1 MNKILLLTLILFFSC
16 STSEKITLEKSKE
29 IDFKYDYYV
38 LENGNI
44 QFDVDYFLP
53 YDKLIFKKKE
63 NGFQSSVT
71 ISFSVIEID
80 KTILYNKSWLE
91 NIECDFFD
99 KTKSNID
106 YIGNFSFE
114 LENKENIEMH
124 IIVNDFINHKSYQK
138 QKFIKVN
145 ENYNLKDL
153 KFYTKIENKYLNID
167 YVNESKLNDL
177 DTLWIKYQ
185 IINENI
191 DVDSLFFEIKS
202 LSFNE
207 EKNNKFAISPS
218 LLKKHE
224 INYFPIDISEL
235 NKNDIIVNCIYG
247 DDKKSKRIKFKKNIQ
262 QVIDYSN
269 LIYAMENYIFNSQEY
284 IEYVD
289 LDSLG
294 RIEFIEDYWMQKKDN
309 DLLYEFY
316 NRVVYANTNFKKIGK
331 PGSASDMGKIY
342 VIYGKPLSVDFEFNE
357 NGEFEIWKYRNK
369 KFIFINRFGY
379 FECYRC

>member
-1 MNKILLLTLILFFSC
+1 MNKILLFTFILFFSC

-124 IIVNDFINHKSYQK
+124 MIVNDFINHKSYQK
-138 QKFIKVN
+138 QKSIEVN

-153 KFYTKIENKYLNID
+153 KFYTKIESKYLNID

-207 EKNNKFAISPS
+207 EKNNKFTIPPS
-218 LLKKHE
+218 LLKKYE
-224 INYFPIDISEL
+224 INYFPVDISEL
-235 NKNDIIVNCIYG
+235 NKNDIIVNCLYG
-247 DDKKSKRIKFKKNIQ
+247 NDKKSRRINFKKKIK
-262 QVIDYSN
+262 QVIDFRN
-269 LIYAMENYIFNSQEY
+269 LIYPMENYIFNSQEY

-294 RIEFIEDYWMQKKDN
+294 RIEFIEDYWIQKKDN

-342 VIYGKPLSVDFEFNE
+342 IIYGKPLSVDFEFNE

>member
-1 MNKILLLTLILFFSC
+1 MNKILLFTLILFFSC

-218 LLKKHE
+218 LLKTC
-224 INYFPIDISEL
+224 N
-235 NKNDIIVNCIYG
+235 
-247 DDKKSKRIKFKKNIQ
+247 
-262 QVIDYSN
+262 
-269 LIYAMENYIFNSQEY
+269 
-284 IEYVD
+284 
-289 LDSLG
+289 
-294 RIEFIEDYWMQKKDN
+294 
-309 DLLYEFY
+309 
-316 NRVVYANTNFKKIGK
+316 
-331 PGSASDMGKIY
+331 
-342 VIYGKPLSVDFEFNE
+342 
-357 NGEFEIWKYRNK
+357 
-369 KFIFINRFGY
+369 
-379 FECYRC
+379 

>member
-1 MNKILLLTLILFFSC
+1 MNKILLFTFILFFSC

-53 YDKLIFKKKE
+53 YDKLIFKKIK

-124 IIVNDFINHKSYQK
+124 MIVNDFINHKSYQK
-138 QKFIKVN
+138 QNSIEVN

-207 EKNNKFAISPS
+207 EKNNKFTIPPS
-218 LLKKHE
+218 LLKKYE
-224 INYFPIDISEL
+224 INYFPVDISEL
-235 NKNDIIVNCIYG
+235 NKNDIIVNCLYG
-247 DDKKSKRIKFKKNIQ
+247 NDKKSRRINFKKNIQ

-316 NRVVYANTNFKKIGK
+316 NRVIYANTNFKKIGK

-342 VIYGKPLSVDFEFNE
+342 IIYGKPLSVDFEFNE

>member
-1 MNKILLLTLILFFSC
+1 MNKILLFTLILFFSC

-342 VIYGKPLSVDFEFNE
+342 IIYGKPLSVDFEFNE

>member
-1 MNKILLLTLILFFSC
+1 MNKILLFMFILFFAC

-44 QFDVDYFLP
+44 QFDVDNFLP
-53 YDKLIFKKKE
+53 YDKLIFKKNK

-124 IIVNDFINHKSYQK
+124 IIVNDFVNHKSYQK
-138 QKFIKVN
+138 QKLIEAN

-167 YVNESKLNDL
+167 YVNESKLNNL

-185 IINENI
+185 IISENI
-191 DVDSLFFEIKS
+191 GVDSLFFEIKS
-202 LSFNE
+202 LSINE
-207 EKNNKFAISPS
+207 EKNNKFAIPPS
-218 LLKKHE
+218 LLKKYE
-224 INYFPIDISEL
+224 IKYFPVDISEF
-235 NKNDIIVNCIYG
+235 NKNDIIVNCLYG
-247 DDKKSKRIKFKKNIQ
+247 NDKKSRRINFKKNIK
-262 QVIDYSN
+262 QVIDYSK
-269 LIYAMENYIFNSQEY
+269 LIYPMENYIFNSQEY

-289 LDSLG
+289 LDSFG
-294 RIEFIEDYWMQKKDN
+294 RIEFIEDYWKQKKDN

-342 VIYGKPLSVDFEFNE
+342 IIYGKPLSVDFEFNE

>member
-1 MNKILLLTLILFFSC
+1 MNKILLFTFILFFSC

-91 NIECDFFD
+91 NIECDFFE

-167 YVNESKLNDL
+167 YVDESKLNDL

-202 LSFNE
+202 LSLNE

-247 DDKKSKRIKFKKNIQ
+247 NDKKSRRINFKKNIQ

-269 LIYAMENYIFNSQEY
+269 LIYAMENYIFNRQEY

-342 VIYGKPLSVDFEFNE
+342 IIYGKPLSVDFEFNE

>member
-1 MNKILLLTLILFFSC
+1 MNKILLFTFILFFSC

-138 QKFIKVN
+138 QKSIEVN

-153 KFYTKIENKYLNID
+153 KFYTKIESKYLNID

-247 DDKKSKRIKFKKNIQ
+247 DDKKSRRINFKKNIQ

-284 IEYVD
+284 FEYFD

-342 VIYGKPLSVDFEFNE
+342 IIYGKPLSVDFEFNE

>member
-1 MNKILLLTLILFFSC
+1 MNKILLFTFILFFSC

-80 KTILYNKSWLE
+80 KSILYNKSWLE

-99 KTKSNID
+99 ETKSNID
-106 YIGNFSFE
+106 YIGSFSFE

-138 QKFIKVN
+138 QKSIEVN

-202 LSFNE
+202 LIFNE
-207 EKNNKFAISPS
+207 EKNNIFAIPPS
-218 LLKKHE
+218 LLKKYE
-224 INYFPIDISEL
+224 INYFPVDISEL
-235 NKNDIIVNCIYG
+235 NKNDIIVNCLYG
-247 DDKKSKRIKFKKNIQ
+247 NDKKSRSINFKKKIK

-269 LIYAMENYIFNSQEY
+269 LIYPMENYIFNSQEY

-294 RIEFIEDYWMQKKDN
+294 RIEFIEDYWKQKKDN

-342 VIYGKPLSVDFEFNE
+342 IIYGKPLSVDFEFNE

>member
-1 MNKILLLTLILFFSC
+1 MNKILLFTLILFFSC

-124 IIVNDFINHKSYQK
+124 IIVNDFVNHKSYQK
-138 QKFIKVN
+138 QKLIELN

>member
-1 MNKILLLTLILFFSC
+1 MNKILLFTLILFFSC

>member
-1 MNKILLLTLILFFSC
+1 MNKILLFTFILFFSC
-16 STSEKITLEKSKE
+16 STSEKITLEKSRE

-44 QFDVDYFLP
+44 QFDIDYFLP
-53 YDKLIFKKKE
+53 YDKLIFKKNK

-124 IIVNDFINHKSYQK
+124 MIVNDFINHKSYQK
-138 QKFIKVN
+138 HKSIEVN

-153 KFYTKIENKYLNID
+153 KFYTKIESKYLNID

-191 DVDSLFFEIKS
+191 DVESLFFEIKS
-202 LSFNE
+202 MSFNE
-207 EKNNKFAISPS
+207 EKNNKFTIPPS
-218 LLKKHE
+218 LLKKYE
-224 INYFPIDISEL
+224 INYFPVDISKL
-235 NKNDIIVNCIYG
+235 NKNDIIVNCLYG
-247 DDKKSKRIKFKKNIQ
+247 NDKKSRRINFKKKIK
-262 QVIDYSN
+262 QVIDYRN
-269 LIYAMENYIFNSQEY
+269 LIYPMENYIFNSQEY

-294 RIEFIEDYWMQKKDN
+294 RIEFIEDYWKQKKDN

-342 VIYGKPLSVDFEFNE
+342 IIYGKPLSIDFEFNE
-357 NGEFEIWKYRNK
+357 SGEFEIWKYRNK

>member
-1 MNKILLLTLILFFSC
+1 MNKILLFMFILFFAC

-53 YDKLIFKKKE
+53 YDKLIFKKNK

-99 KTKSNID
+99 ETKSNID

-124 IIVNDFINHKSYQK
+124 IIVNDFVNHKSYQK
-138 QKFIKVN
+138 QKLIEAN

-167 YVNESKLNDL
+167 YVNESKLNNL

-185 IINENI
+185 IISENI
-191 DVDSLFFEIKS
+191 GVDSLFFEIKS
-202 LSFNE
+202 LSLNE
-207 EKNNKFAISPS
+207 EKNNKFAIPPS
-218 LLKKHE
+218 LLKKYE
-224 INYFPIDISEL
+224 IKYFPVDISEF
-235 NKNDIIVNCIYG
+235 NKNDIIVNCLYG
-247 DDKKSKRIKFKKNIQ
+247 YDKKSRRINFKKNIK
-262 QVIDYSN
+262 QVIDYSK
-269 LIYAMENYIFNSQEY
+269 LIYPMENYIFNSQEY

-289 LDSLG
+289 LDSFG
-294 RIEFIEDYWMQKKDN
+294 RIEFIEDYWKQKKDN

-342 VIYGKPLSVDFEFNE
+342 IIYGKPLSVDFEFNE